1 MKHSNNTLTAV
12 LLVSLGLLASC
23 ASAPRPAATEAP
35 AAAQATD
42 AKPKPKWSS
51 ASEAEVAAA
60 LDLEFEKAAK
70 GYVKLKKDGVLMFC
84 KRYKTIGTNI
94 ATIQCI
100 TEAELRQQVENMAKY
115 RDDLRNKGG
124 KCTHGV
130 GCQS

>member
-1 MKHSNNTLTAV
+1 MRFPNAIRTAV

-23 ASAPRPAATEAP
+23 ASAPPP
-35 AAAQATD
+35 AAAQVADAQVTD

-100 TEAELRQQVENMAKY
+100 TEAELRQQVENMTKY
-115 RDDLRNKGG
+115 RDDMRNKGG

>member
-1 MKHSNNTLTAV
+1 MKHPGAALNTALLITLGMLAACATSPTATEPQ
-12 LLVSLGLLASC
+12 A
-23 ASAPRPAATEAP
+23 AATEATP
-35 AAAQATD
+35 D
-42 AKPKPKWSS
+42 ESRPKWSM
-51 ASEAEVAAA
+51 ASEEEVAAK

-84 KRYKTIGTNI
+84 KRYKTIGSNI

-100 TEAELRQQVENMAKY
+100 TEAELRQQVENMTRY
-115 RDDLRNKGG
+115 RDDMRNKAG

>member
-1 MKHSNNTLTAV
+1 MKYSRAALDTA
-12 LLVSLGLLASC
+12 LLITLGLLASC
-23 ASAPRPAATEAP
+23 ATAPTATESQAAATEAAP
-35 AAAQATD
+35 DKA
-42 AKPKPKWSS
+42 KPKWSM
-51 ASEAEVAAA
+51 ASEEEVAAK

-84 KRYKTIGTNI
+84 KRYKTIGSNI

-100 TEAELRQQVENMAKY
+100 TEAELRQQVENMSKY
-115 RDDLRNKGG
+115 RDDMRHRGG